1 MRRGETK
8 APLTEAEKAERRAKR
23 APNDIRTG
31 FRNATP
37 EARVAAVREAIRE
50 YGLPFEEVQR

>member
-1 MRRGETK
+1 M
-8 APLTEAEKAERRAKR
+8 TEAEKAERRAKR